1 MNKSKIKAD
10 VGRLLAGSPILRHGA
25 RVFLRIRTAISPRSV
40 PFVAVLSMGE
50 KMHAY
55 SAARG
60 VKALGRR
67 VLLITDTPQLPEM
80 AYSDAILLRNPLTD
94 AEAILA
100 ELETFKLD
108 GVLVSTDHVLLPLQD
123 QIASRF
129 DLISVGAET
138 TVFNN
143 DKLAWRNALAAEGV
157 PQPGYSSNP
166 AVFDGKAC
174 VRKPRSGHGSKDVVA
189 LKAED
194 DKHPYAGEK
203 YYFEEVMAGDQ
214 YEYEGIVRNGQVHI
228 FARLFEKY
236 REHNGTFV
244 SQYYFFNLPIDPEID
259 AALEACARKTLAV
272 ARVRHGAFHIE
283 MRMNGTHA
291 VPIDFANRISSVERG
306 VSFCM
311 NDSYAKAH
319 ASCFVFDKQSLPVPE
334 TRPLFQYWCWTED
347 EFGRASAIRDA
358 NSDRVFEARMVPHRM
373 NGEQCFG
380 MVTFFHDDAR
390 QLLEMTES
398 LAI

>member
-10 VGRLLAGSPILRHGA
+10 VGRLLTGLPVLRHGA
-25 RVFLRIRTAISPRSV
+25 RIFLRLRTALSPRNT

-50 KMHAY
+50 EMHAY

-80 AYSDAILLRNPLTD
+80 AYSDAILLRNPLRE

-100 ELETFKLD
+100 ELEAFRLE
-108 GVLVSTDHVLLPLQD
+108 GVLVSTDHILLPLQH

-138 TVFNN
+138 PVFNN
-143 DKLAWRNALAAEGV
+143 DKLTWRDALAAEGV
-157 PQPGYSSNP
+157 PQPGYSSDP
-166 AVFDGKAC
+166 ADFDGKAC

-189 LKAED
+189 LKAGD
-194 DKHPYAGEK
+194 DKRPFAGER
-203 YYFEEVMAGDQ
+203 YYFEDVMAGDQ
-214 YEYEGIVRNGQVHI
+214 YEYEGIVRDGEVHI

-236 REHNGTFV
+236 REHNGTYV
-244 SQYYFFNLPIDPEID
+244 SQYYIFNLPIEPDID

-272 ARVRHGAFHIE
+272 SRVRHGAFHIE
-283 MRMNGTHA
+283 MRMNGDHA

-311 NDSYAKAH
+311 NDNYGKAH
-319 ASCFVFDKQSLPVPE
+319 ASCFVSDKQPILVNE
-334 TRPLFQYWCWTED
+334 ARPLFQYWCWTRD
-347 EFGRASAIRDA
+347 EFARASAIRDA
-358 NSDRVFEARMVPHRM
+358 NPDRVFEARMVPHLM
-373 NGEQCFG
+373 NGEECFG

-398 LAI
+398 LAV